1 MDNRVGYIWLFAI
14 SFKGMAIIRVLL
26 IYNMGFAIIKRALTY
41 AYIVHSAEIVSST
54 DRIITEQSSCRR

>member
-1 MDNRVGYIWLFAI
+1 MVVRYLVQGYGYII
-14 SFKGMAIIRVLL
+14 GVLL